1 VSKGSAKSRN
11 KAAAVKGPPD
21 GTRGGRP
28 KLVAQN
34 KKARHDYSIEDTL
47 EVGLV
52 LTGTEVKSLRQGR
65 CSLTDAYASLQDG
78 ELWLLGAHIPE
89 YTEGTW
95 NNHAPRRAR
104 KLLAHRRQLD
114 GLIAS
119 TRESGVAL
127 VPLSLYFK
135 DGRAKVELAVAR
147 GRKAHDKRQVLAQRD
162 AEREMRNAMGRALK
176 RGRHAA

>member
-1 VSKGSAKSRN
+1 MTKGSAKSRN
-11 KAAAVKGPPD
+11 KPAATKGPPD
-21 GTRGGRP
+21 GARGGRT

-34 KKARHDYSIEDTL
+34 KKARHDYTIEDVY
-47 EVGLV
+47 EAGLV

-65 CSLTDAYASLQDG
+65 CSLTDAYANLQDG

-95 NNHAPRRAR
+95 NNHAPRRIR
-104 KLLAHRRQLD
+104 KLLLHRREIEDLTVR
-114 GLIAS
+114 S
-119 TRESGVAL
+119 RESGLAL

-135 DGRAKVELAVAR
+135 DGRAKVELAVGR

-176 RGRHAA
+176 QGRP